1 MHRLLMIA
9 GSALLALTAQASA
22 EGDPVKGEKVF
33 KKCAA
38 CHAVGE
44 NAKNKVGPQLNGVV
58 GSPWGRIDGFKY
70 SKALIEIGDGK
81 VWDEE
86 TLAVYLTKPRD
97 LVPKRQDGLC
107 RAPQGR
113 GPRQRDCLSCAIQG
127 RRDDRIAADNAPDV
141 ANQRLGFPSLS
152 FLTGR
157 RGQCSP

>member
-9 GSALLALTAQASA
+9 GTALLALTAQASA

-58 GSPWGRIDGFKY
+58 DAPWGRIEGFKY

-97 LVPKRQDGLC
+97 LVPKGKMAFAGLRKEEDRANVIAYLAQYKEDG
-107 RAPQGR
+107 
-113 GPRQRDCLSCAIQG
+113 
-127 RRDDRIAADNAPDV
+127 
-141 ANQRLGFPSLS
+141 
-152 FLTGR
+152 TTE
-157 RGQCSP
+157 